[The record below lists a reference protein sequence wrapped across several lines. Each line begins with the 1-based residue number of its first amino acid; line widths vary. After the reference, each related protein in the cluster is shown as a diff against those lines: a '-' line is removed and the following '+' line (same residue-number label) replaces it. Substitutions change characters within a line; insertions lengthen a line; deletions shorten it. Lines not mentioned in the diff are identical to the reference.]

1 MGLPLMQRGKLM
13 QGPYRADYY
22 PDDNG
27 ELPKEWG
34 VYNETSGW
42 CGLLIAAVGSKE
54 EAMLIR
60 DLMNDVYE
68 TAYRDITT
76 KLEDEIMER
85 VKDMFYDKGL

>member
-1 MGLPLMQRGKLM
+1 M

-22 PDDNG
+22 QGDNG

-42 CGLLIAAVGSKE
+42 CGLLVAVVENKE
-54 EAMLIR
+54 EAMRLR

-68 TAYRDITT
+68 TAYTDITT

-85 VKDMFYDKGL
+85 VKDLFYDKGL